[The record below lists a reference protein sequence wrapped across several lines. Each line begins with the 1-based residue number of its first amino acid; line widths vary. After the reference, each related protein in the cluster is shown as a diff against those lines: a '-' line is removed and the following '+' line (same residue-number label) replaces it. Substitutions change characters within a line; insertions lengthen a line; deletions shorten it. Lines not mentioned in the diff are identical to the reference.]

1 MMKKIIT
8 TVLAFALFLSICSV
22 NTATIALASEN
33 NDVATIV
40 EITEA
45 DALQI
50 ALKDASFNETSIK
63 YQKTWEDTVDGT
75 AVYKVIFYVGP
86 VEFIYQIDKGTGDII
101 SKVVND

>member
-8 TVLAFALFLSICSV
+8 TVLAFAMLLSIYVGS
-22 NTATIALASEN
+22 TTTIALASEN
-33 NDVATIV
+33 NDAATVA
-40 EITEA
+40 EISEA

-50 ALKDASFNETSIK
+50 ALKDASFTQSAIK
-63 YQKTWEDTVDGT
+63 YQKIWEDTVDGT

-86 VEFIYQIDKGTGDII
+86 VEFIYQIDKGTSDII